1 MRYLGVDP
9 GLRSTGWAT
18 LEPEGI
24 RFGVVRCT
32 RTDEYRIPAIL
43 GYLPPPQDFDVVRV
57 ERMIYRGENSKGNL
71 QGLLDLQ
78 LLAGAIGGRYSRA
91 RGCDY
96 GWLAPHEWKGSLP
109 ASVLLQRLLSEHS
122 QVLTHAQ
129 KIELSTMPGKLDAAA
144 AIGIVR
150 FAAGL
155 PLT

>member
-9 GLRSTGWAT
+9 GLRSTGWAA

-24 RFGVVRCT
+24 RFGAVSPPRGL
-32 RTDEYRIPAIL
+32 DGRISAIM
-43 GYLPPPQDFDVVRV
+43 GQLPPPHDFDIVRV
-57 ERMIYRGENSKGNL
+57 ERMIYRGENSKGNV

-78 LLAGAIGGRYSRA
+78 LLAGAIGGRYSRS
-91 RGCDY
+91 CDY

>member
-9 GLRSTGWAT
+9 GLNSTGWAT
-18 LEPEGI
+18 LDPVGLKFGAVRPPRGALYARVKHVLNGLPE
-24 RFGVVRCT
+24 RWRVDAVC
-32 RTDEYRIPAIL
+32 
-43 GYLPPPQDFDVVRV
+43 V
-57 ERMIYRGENSKGNL
+57 ERMIFRGENSKGSA
-71 QGLLDLQ
+71 QGLIDLSV
-78 LLAGAIGGRYSRA
+78 LVGAVTGWYAAESLVKLA
-91 RGCDY
+91 
-96 GWLAPHEWKGSLP
+96 APHEWKGSLP
-109 ASVLLQRLLSEHS
+109 AQVLLDRLLSEHS